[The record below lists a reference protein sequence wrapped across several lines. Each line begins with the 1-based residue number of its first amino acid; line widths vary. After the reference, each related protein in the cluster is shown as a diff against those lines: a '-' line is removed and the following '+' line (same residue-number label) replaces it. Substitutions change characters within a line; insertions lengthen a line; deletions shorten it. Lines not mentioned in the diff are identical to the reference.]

1 MTINTSR
8 VALTGSE
15 LSNSLTTGS
24 WVTIGIL
31 TQSPAII
38 VFDNQSTAPVS
49 ISTDV
54 GTTTWR
60 TFPAGEALVLD
71 LRGNHGIADNF
82 GFRVGTTF
90 SGMGTTGTGNFSISY
105 VFAESF

>member
-15 LSNSLTTGS
+15 LTSALTTS
-24 WVTIGIL
+24 TWVTLGTL
-31 TQSPAII
+31 PQSPAII
-38 VFDNQSTAPVS
+38 IFDNQSTASVS
-49 ISTDV
+49 ISTDA

-90 SGMGTTGTGNFSISY
+90 SAMGTTATGSFSISY
-105 VFAESF
+105 IYAESF